1 MEIFG
6 EKMGIRGKQEDIMRS
21 VGDTEKYK
29 EINGRYKRSGK
40 VYGDP
45 CKIQGYEEDKREIHR
60 SKKDNVSSEEDTKV
74 SGRYSETRRY
84 PGKIQDLR
92 MRHRETQ
99 EKIGIS
105 RINTE
110 I

>member
-1 MEIFG
+1 MDIFG
-6 EKMGIRGKQEDIMRS
+6 EKMEIRGKQKDIMRF
-21 VGDTEKYK
+21 VGDTEKCK
-29 EINGRYKRSGK
+29 EINGRYKRSVKG
-40 VYGDP
+40 YEDP

-60 SKKDNVSSEEDTKV
+60 SKKDNVRSEGDTKV
-74 SGRYSETRRY
+74 SGRY
-84 PGKIQDLR
+84 PGKMQDLR